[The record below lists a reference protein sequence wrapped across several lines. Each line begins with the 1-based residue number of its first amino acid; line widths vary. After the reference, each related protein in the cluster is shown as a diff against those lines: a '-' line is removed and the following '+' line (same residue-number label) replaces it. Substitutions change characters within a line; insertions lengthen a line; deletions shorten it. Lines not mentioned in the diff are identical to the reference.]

1 MKNFVWKAWGHYNMK
16 AMKSIGLFFLYPLTM
31 YLLGGISFLLMNQ
44 YFYSPDPIAEQVL
57 PEQVRIEETTEQSE
71 EIIVEDKQIL
81 TSDTQYVII
90 ETDLRDGSSVE
101 TTWEVPEMY
110 IGMDRDSFVE
120 AMTEYEQ
127 SPPLEEQVRGF
138 VSVEVRSFS
147 RKKVVIRKNYFL
159 TEADKH
165 FYLTVQDNYVVVMC
179 EDLQTVYMNTSILL
193 SDLPERLQTE
203 VLTNKYIE
211 TEKELYDFLE
221 TYSS

>member
-1 MKNFVWKAWGHYNMK
+1 MVIIKMK

-31 YLLGGISFLLMNQ
+31 YLLGGISFLLMNH
-44 YFYSPDPIAEQVL
+44 YFYS
-57 PEQVRIEETTEQSE
+57 SE
-71 EIIVEDKQIL
+71 EKEEQFFPEPVSVEESSVQTEEMIVEDKQIL
-81 TSDTQYVII
+81 TADTQYVII

-101 TTWEVPEMY
+101 TTWDVPEMY

-127 SPPLEEQVRGF
+127 SPPLEEQARGF

-147 RKKVVIRKNYFL
+147 RKKVVIRKNYFFV
-159 TEADKH
+159 EADKH
-165 FYLTVQDNYVVVMC
+165 FYLTVQDNFVVVMC

-193 SDLPERLQTE
+193 TDLPERLQTE
-203 VLTNKYIE
+203 VLLNKYIE